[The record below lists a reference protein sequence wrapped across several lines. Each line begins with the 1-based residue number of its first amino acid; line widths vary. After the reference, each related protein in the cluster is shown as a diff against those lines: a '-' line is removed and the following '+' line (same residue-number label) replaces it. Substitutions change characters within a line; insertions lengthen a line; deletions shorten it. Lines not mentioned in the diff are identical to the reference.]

1 MQGRNGTTYRIGL
14 AAVLL
19 LLAAI
24 LTATVMMTA
33 LAADETDDSKIHVV
47 TVDVNPVSYT
57 HLTLPTS
64 ETV

>member
-1 MQGRNGTTYRIGL
+1 MQGRNGITYRIGL

-33 LAADETDDSKIHVV
+33 LAAD
-47 TVDVNPVSYT
+47 
-57 HLTLPTS
+57 
-64 ETV
+64 